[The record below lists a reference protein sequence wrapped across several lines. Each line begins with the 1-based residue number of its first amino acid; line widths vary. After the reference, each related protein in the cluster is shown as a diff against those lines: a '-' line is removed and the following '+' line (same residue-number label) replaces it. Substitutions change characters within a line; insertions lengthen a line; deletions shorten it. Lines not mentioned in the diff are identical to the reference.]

1 MPFHNHFPII
11 LLSILCSAVI
21 GQQAC
26 HQPQPT
32 KTVSALSLQE
42 AEEIIVNFNANKP
55 RSQHGEFHK
64 GSARPYL
71 KTLTTTP
78 YESRSP
84 QKTVKHTYVNI
95 TLPELPER
103 TFNSPKPRSYPTLQ
117 EQPLATTIGESFS
130 LLLTIDDTSAIR
142 TLEYLDYSYRI
153 GALD

>member
-26 HQPQPT
+26 HEPQPT
-32 KTVSALSLQE
+32 ETVSTFSSSSQE
-42 AEEIIVNFNANKP
+42 AEEIIANFNANKP
-55 RSQHGEFHK
+55 SSQHGEFHK

-78 YESRSP
+78 YESRSL

-103 TFNSPKPRSYPTLQ
+103 TFNSPKPRSY
-117 EQPLATTIGESFS
+117 
-130 LLLTIDDTSAIR
+130 TSR
-142 TLEYLDYSYRI
+142 TAFGYINR
-153 GALD
+153 